1 MFEDEYIIF
10 FDYEEF
16 DTLACNNFMRLYD
29 IAIIKVEYDEDEK
42 IVSVIIGNEIIN
54 QEFFIDLM
62 ETVDSPLIV
71 TDRYC
76 GSSSTIRSLGLD
88 DWVRY

>member
-1 MFEDEYIIF
+1 MFENEYIIF

-16 DTLACNNFMRLYD
+16 DTLACNNFMRLYE
-29 IAIIKVEYDEDEK
+29 IPIIKVEFDEDEK
-42 IVSVIIGNEIIN
+42 TVSVIIGNEIIN

-62 ETVDSPLIV
+62 EVVGSPLIL

-76 GSSSTIRSLGLD
+76 GSSSKIKSLGLD
-88 DWVRY
+88 IWVKY

>member
-10 FDYEEF
+10 FDYDEF

-29 IAIIKVEYDEDEK
+29 MAIIKVEYDGDGK
-42 IVSVIIGNEIIN
+42 TVSVIIGNEIIN
-54 QEFFIDLM
+54 QEFFIDLI
-62 ETVDSPLIV
+62 EVVDSPLIL

-76 GSSSTIRSLGLD
+76 GSSSTISSLGLD
-88 DWVRY
+88 Y